1 MRLLVVEDNRKLAQ
15 SLKKGLQQEGY
26 AVDLAFDG
34 VEGEELI
41 KNLRGEFDV
50 VILDIMLPRRDG
62 VTLCRNLRTAG
73 ITIPVLM
80 LTARDEVQDRVA
92 GLDAG
97 ADDYLPKPFAFD
109 ELAAR
114 IRALSRRPREKAALV
129 LRAGAVELN
138 TAEREV
144 VVSGETVP
152 VTLKEYRMLELLMR
166 HPNQVL
172 SREQISS
179 SLWDFEFDGYSNVID
194 VHVKNLRKKLS
205 EKGNEEFI
213 ETIRGVGYRIKG

>member
-41 KNLRGEFDV
+41 KNLHGEFDI

-62 VTLCRNLRTAG
+62 VTVCRNLRTAG

-97 ADDYLPKPFAFD
+97 ADDYLPKPFSFD
-109 ELAAR
+109 ELTAR

-129 LRAGAVELN
+129 LRAGSVELN
-138 TAEREV
+138 TAEHEV